1 MSTESQ
7 VLPPLFSLITQLH
20 DGARTLPAQLNSTF
34 TELTETAKDTG
45 FSLFSLRRYK
55 KARFHLTIAGAAG
68 DVDSQYAMATCQSV
82 LDGGVRRTT
91 SATRQWLSLAAAQ
104 NHIPALM
111 RLGDVQSLAKAKE
124 LATSAANAN
133 VPHAMIYL
141 YLMTQDIEWLNRAAA
156 TGAPEAL
163 FELAQAYRKRPAL
176 ISDNQE
182 REAKVAQLIQRSA
195 DAGHRKAVHDL
206 AFAQDGTV
214 STEEKQKRIIQLA
227 EMGQLDGLLEY
238 GYALAGLSQDKSKTH
253 RTYGLESNLPKAC
266 ALLRLVLM
274 ETADAM
280 TLPNI
285 EADYWALMH
294 QMSDTQ
300 DYEAILTDLQET
312 TPRVFSVL
320 EPMVVVGLPD

>member
-20 DGARTLPAQLNSTF
+20 DEAGTIPAHLNSTLA
-34 TELTETAKDTG
+34 ELTEAAKDTG

-68 DVDSQYAMATCQSV
+68 DVDAQYTMATCQSV
-82 LDGGVRRTT
+82 LDGGGRRPT

-104 NHIPALM
+104 DHIPALM
-111 RLGDVQSLAKAKE
+111 RLGDVHSLAKAKE
-124 LATSAANAN
+124 LATQAANNNA
-133 VPHAMIYL
+133 PRAMIYL

-176 ISDNQE
+176 IANTLQ
-182 REAKVAQLIQRSA
+182 REATVAQLIQRSA
-195 DAGHRKAVHDL
+195 DGGHRAAVYEL
-206 AFAQDGTV
+206 AFAEDGTV
-214 STEEKQKRIIQLA
+214 STEQKQKRIIQLA

-238 GYALAGLSQDKSKTH
+238 GYALAGLSQDKAKTH
-253 RTYGLESNLPKAC
+253 RTYGLERNLPKAC
-266 ALLRLVLM
+266 ALLRLVLI

-280 TLPNI
+280 ALPNI

-300 DYEAILTDLQET
+300 DYQAILADLQET
-312 TPRVFSVL
+312 TPKLFSVL
-320 EPMVVVGLPD
+320 EPMVLVGLPD